1 MSINVGNTKACVP
14 RLCAAQIFRF
24 AFHSFSSAVSW
35 RSRGWHLENAF
46 IPMVL
51 SYKFNNSKAVEV

>member
-1 MSINVGNTKACVP
+1 MLINVGNTKAYVP

-51 SYKFNNSKAVEV
+51 SYKIQ